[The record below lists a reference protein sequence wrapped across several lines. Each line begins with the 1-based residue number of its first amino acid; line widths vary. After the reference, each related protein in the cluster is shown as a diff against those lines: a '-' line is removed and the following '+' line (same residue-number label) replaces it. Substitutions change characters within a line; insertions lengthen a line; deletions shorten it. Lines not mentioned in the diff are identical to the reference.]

1 MTSRVLNKFSKKVTQ
16 DISQGA
22 SQAMLYALGL
32 NKKQLKSPFIGICS
46 TGFSGNPCNNHLNNY
61 AKDLEKYMKTY
72 ESSLNPITF
81 NTIGVSDGISMGTKG
96 MNYSLPSREIIS
108 DSIEVMMHAHNYD
121 ACIAIAGCDKNLPGC
136 LMGLIKV
143 NRPGFVIYGG
153 STLPGNYK
161 NKKVDIVDA
170 FQSYGKLVTKQITYT
185 EREDL
190 IKCCIPQSGA
200 CGGMYTANTMAIA
213 IEAMGMS
220 MPNSSSNPALSK
232 EKHHEL
238 YGASGIIY
246 NMLKED
252 ILPRDIITEKS
263 IKNAITAI
271 ISVGGSTN
279 AVLHLLAISN
289 ILELDIDLNTFNDVG
304 KTVPVVGN
312 FKPHGEFLMHDLY
325 KIGGSQVL
333 FKYLLEEGLLD
344 GTAINI
350 MGTTLEKSLR
360 YTDTTDLRNNQ
371 HDKQIL
377 NINNPLKEDSHI
389 RIFYGNIA
397 KNGAVGKITGKEG
410 RFFQGKALVFNNE
423 DRFIDYLESEV
434 NETMYTEDSIFH
446 PDRKTVVVIKNQG
459 PRGGPGMPEMLK
471 PTSAIVGFGLQDN
484 VAFLTDGRFSG
495 GSHGFII
502 GHITPEAYC
511 GGNIN
516 IIRDNDTITID
527 AINNTIDLHVYDE
540 EIQERH
546 NMDKFAINRPLEKST
561 ILRKYR
567 INSTS
572 ASKGAFTN

>member
-1 MTSRVLNKFSKKVTQ
+1 MTTRFLNKFSKKVTQ
-16 DISQGA
+16 DITQGA

-32 NKKQLKSPFIGICS
+32 SKTKLKSPFIGICS

-61 AKDLEKYMKTY
+61 AKDLESYIKTY
-72 ESSLNPITF
+72 ESNLTPITF

-108 DSIEVMMHAHNYD
+108 DSIEVMMHAHSYD
-121 ACIAIAGCDKNLPGC
+121 ACLAIAGCDKNLPGC

-170 FQSYGKLVTKQITYT
+170 FQSYGKMVTKQITYS

-238 YGASGIIY
+238 YGASDIIY

-263 IKNAITAI
+263 IKNAIIAI

-289 ILELDIDLNTFNDVG
+289 ILELDIDLNTFNNIG
-304 KTVPVVGN
+304 KNVPVIGN
-312 FKPHGEFLMHDLY
+312 FKPHGDHLMYDLH
-325 KIGGSQVL
+325 KIGGTQVL
-333 FKYLLEEGLLD
+333 LKYLLEEGLLD
-344 GTAINI
+344 GSAENI
-350 MGTTLEKSLR
+350 MGTTLEKSLK
-360 YTDTTDLRNNQ
+360 YTDTTSLRNNQ
-371 HDKQIL
+371 DNQQIL
-377 NINNPLKEDSHI
+377 NIKKPIKDDSHI
-389 RIFYGNIA
+389 RVFYGNLA
-397 KNGAVGKITGKEG
+397 RQGAVGKITGKEG
-410 RFFQGKALVFNNE
+410 TYFQGQAKVFNSEN
-423 DRFIDYLESEV
+423 DFIDYLESEI
-434 NETMYTEDSIFH
+434 NEIQYKADSIFH

-471 PTSAIVGFGLQDN
+471 PTSAIVGFNLQDN

-511 GGNIN
+511 GGNIDIVIN
-516 IIRDNDTITID
+516 NDTITID
-527 AINNTIDLHVYDE
+527 AINNTIDLHVYDD
-540 EIQERH
+540 EI
-546 NMDKFAINRPLEKST
+546 NNRQNNKRIFLKKYLEKNS
-561 ILRKYR
+561 ILKKYR
-567 INSTS
+567 INSTT
-572 ASKGAFTN
+572 ASKGAYTN